1 MLVIHNSRMS
11 KILDTDKDKLD
22 DRRGGPDTL
31 PAKDLEFSA
40 LIDRIENV
48 RLVNLPSEILLDM
61 HEDIVKEQED
71 LRTELA
77 KLEAK

>member
-1 MLVIHNSRMS
+1 MS

-22 DRRGGPDTL
+22 DRLVEPSTS

-48 RLVNLPSEILLDM
+48 RLVNLPSEILQACM
-61 HEDIVKEQED
+61 M
-71 LRTELA
+71 T
-77 KLEAK
+77 